1 MLRPDTIK
9 PLEENLFRTL
19 FGIKRSNIFLD
30 PSLRAV
36 EIKTHINKWDLIKL
50 KSFHKAKE
58 TINKMKR
65 QLKDWEKIF
74 ANDLTVVVVQSL
86 SPLFV
91 TS

>member
-1 MLRPDTIK
+1 M
-9 PLEENLFRTL
+9 
-19 FGIKRSNIFLD
+19 
-30 PSLRAV
+30 

-65 QLKDWEKIF
+65 QPKDWEKVF
-74 ANDLTVVVVQSL
+74 ANDMTVVVVQLL

-91 TS
+91 TP

>member
-36 EIKTHINKWDLIKL
+36 EIKTHINTWDLIKL
-50 KSFHKAKE
+50 KSFNKAKE

-74 ANDLTVVVVQSL
+74 ANDLTIVVVQSL

>member
-1 MLRPDTIK
+1 MLRPDTIQ

-19 FGIKRSNIFLD
+19 FGIKDSNILLD
-30 PSLRAV
+30 PSPRAV

-65 QLKDWEKIF
+65 QPKDWEKIF
-74 ANDLTVVVVQSL
+74 ANDVTVVVVQSL

-91 TS
+91 TP

>member
-19 FGIKRSNIFLD
+19 FGIKLSYIFLD

-50 KSFHKAKE
+50 KSFNKAKE

-74 ANDLTVVVVQSL
+74 ANDLTIVVVQSL